1 MIMIIFFIIII
12 IISIMIIMMF
22 AIPTLQKTPTLVSA
36 DVATVLRVSRF
47 GKHFEFHPLDPGT
60 NAPADDVYNAA
71 DPFAY
76 CVANN
81 VKKASGGCCPKPT
94 EQKSGGGC
102 RPKSAEKESA
112 CGAKRPKIE
121 SEGTCCWLALLY

>member
-1 MIMIIFFIIII
+1 MV
-12 IISIMIIMMF
+12 MF
-22 AIPTLQKTPTLVSA
+22 TIPTLQKTPTLVSA

-60 NAPADDVYNAA
+60 NAPADDVYSAA

-81 VKKASGGCCPKPT
+81 IKKASGGCCPKPT
-94 EQKSGGGC
+94 EQKSGGDC
-102 RPKSAEKESA
+102 CPKSAEKESA
-112 CGAKRPKIE
+112 CGVKRPKIE
-121 SEGTCCWLALLY
+121 SEGTCC